1 MVNLNEN
8 TAYQDREPV
17 ESSFIIWIA
26 FGALVIFI
34 LWAVSFE
41 LERFVR
47 AQGQVISSSRVQL
60 IQTVDGG
67 VLSELN
73 VREGDQVLPGQI
85 LARIDSTRF
94 AAQTNEVL
102 ARVNALKAKVARLR
116 AEVSSAPLI
125 FPAELA
131 KHTDI
136 TSMERT
142 LYERRL
148 KRLREDSVAHMN
160 FLEIAKKQQEM
171 VDKLHTTGDVDKSEM
186 LNAKRSVIEAQ
197 AKIDTIRNE
206 YYETAGQE
214 LTRAEDELAQS
225 LQVFSQRNDLLQN
238 STLRAMVPGIV
249 KNISITTIG
258 AVTRPGEE
266 LMQIVPSQDTL
277 IIEAKVAPVDIG
289 DLREGL
295 SANVKIDAFDS
306 SVYGSLEGKV
316 THISADTVASADKRG
331 TEQKHY
337 IVHITLPQGQLTT
350 SIGKAIDII
359 PGMTSQVDIK
369 TGKRTVMDYILK
381 PIVKTLSQSLGEK

>member
-1 MVNLNEN
+1 MVNPNEN

-67 VLSELN
+67 VLSEIN

-131 KHTDI
+131 QHTDI

-160 FLEIAKKQQEM
+160 FLEIAKHQKEM
-171 VDKLHTTGDVDKSEM
+171 VDKLHTTGDVDKSEL
-186 LNAKRSVIEAQ
+186 LNAKRAVIEAQ

-266 LMQIVPSQDTL
+266 LMQIVPTQDTL

-316 THISADTVASADKRG
+316 THISADTVSSADKRG
-331 TEQKHY
+331 TEQKFY
-337 IVHITLPQGQLTT
+337 IVHIALPQGQLTT
-350 SIGKAIDII
+350 SIGKTIDII

-369 TGKRTVMDYILK
+369 TGKRTVMNYILK
-381 PIVKTLSQSLGEK
+381 PIVKTLSQSMGEK